1 MDDDTLLLLE
11 RIVKSVNYKMPG
23 WMIYLGGDNE
33 GNDWLTL
40 HIVSFTPDS
49 YQDGNEMVRVNHSFL
64 VPPATYNER
73 TWKAWILERYM
84 DVWRHE
90 TGELLE
96 FDGIKE
102 FAPHHGNHENPY
114 ITWHIGDREDTR
126 VRSGE
131 TKEQYLQR
139 EFG

>member
-1 MDDDTLLLLE
+1 MDDNTVLLLE
-11 RIVKSVNYKMPG
+11 RLVKSVKYKMPG

-33 GNDWLTL
+33 GNGWLTL
-40 HIVSFTPDS
+40 HIVSVTPDS
-49 YQDGNEMVRVNHSFL
+49 YENGDHMVRVNHSFL

-73 TWKAWILERYM
+73 TWKIWIFEKYL

-96 FDGIKE
+96 FDGVKE
-102 FAPHHGNHENPY
+102 FAPHHGDHENPY
-114 ITWHIGDREDTR
+114 YTYHIGDYADTR

-139 EFG
+139 EFD

>member
-1 MDDDTLLLLE
+1 MDDNTLLLLE
-11 RIVKSVNYKMPG
+11 RIVKSITYMPG
-23 WMIYLGGDNE
+23 WDVYLAGDNE

-40 HIVSFTPDS
+40 HIVSDTPDS
-49 YQDGNEMVRVNHSFL
+49 YDEQNRRVRVNHSFL

-73 TWKAWILERYM
+73 TWKTWIFERYCE
-84 DVWRHE
+84 VWRHE
-90 TGELLE
+90 TGEFLK

-114 ITWHIGDREDTR
+114 ITWHIGDYADTR
-126 VRSGE
+126 VRAGE

-139 EFG
+139 EFDQ